1 MTPTEIRQIFLFQT
15 CNKADKL
22 IKSELDKALDTQAI
36 IHFEKVAHFYSLHT
50 TFANEVHQVIK
61 DNIQALSD
69 NQIMA
74 IAQEALA
81 TSSSMTSIIDRSLIY
96 DFSDGQNLLKNSP
109 LTILER
115 IFSII
120 SDSFNEVYNGMFAIH
135 ASESAEAQADQLRE
149 VFMCK
154 YRKNTMDLS
163 KEK

>member
-1 MTPTEIRQIFLFQT
+1 MTPTEIRQMFLLQT

-22 IKSELDKALDTQAI
+22 IKNELDKALDAHPI
-36 IHFEKVAHFYSLHT
+36 IRFEKVAHFYSLHT

-74 IAQEALA
+74 IAQVALA

-96 DFSDGQNLLKNSP
+96 DLSDGQNLLKDSP
-109 LTILER
+109 LSILER

-120 SDSFNEVYNGMFAIH
+120 RDSFNEIYHGMFAIH

-149 VFMCK
+149 VFIRD
-154 YRKNTMDLS
+154 YRENTMDLS